1 MADPHGCIFAL
12 RFRKDYRQCAA
23 LLDFVQMKVLLF
35 SNFIET
41 FCCSFFIFSYF
52 CKKKRGM
59 KEKVIYLLLIIM
71 ILTSCAGNRK
81 YDDLMQRADSIMN
94 VNDDSAKVAIRMFD
108 GVKSQLPEFSKAQKM
123 RYELL
128 RHKAMNKAYISFTSD
143 SKMKEVVDYY
153 DRHGSA
159 NERMLANYVLGCVYR
174 DMHEVPLALEYYNK
188 AAEQADTT
196 AADCDYGTLYRVY
209 SQMGFLF
216 SKQYLPYQL
225 LDAFG
230 KAEKYA
236 YLAKDTLNA
245 IINYQ
250 NKGDAYDYLGK
261 KDSVVAINL
270 RSANMFK
277 RIGDNY
283 NAAIA
288 LGCNYSYYIE
298 KQDSVNAKKAFE
310 AYFSTGYE
318 GNSNY
323 GDAKAFLLCEK
334 GRYYMFVSRLD
345 SAFSCLN
352 QSLKLSKS
360 YSNKA
365 AATKVLAQ
373 YYARVNKPVLA
384 MKYALKSSEYND
396 SDLLAVRES
405 QLQQIQAMY
414 NYGRNQE
421 IARKAELKA
430 ERITML
436 VYVLIA
442 GGVVIFLLLTYL
454 YLKQLKKK
462 KEKILVTKH
471 LYDDSLLKLRQK
483 QEELELLRTVND
495 RKIADVI
502 KEKEQTI
509 NKLKEDLK
517 DIRDK
522 YSNSSLSDVDIL
534 LKESSIYKRI
544 KYLELHPKET
554 MREND
559 WIELEET
566 IEQLIPSFIPLLK
579 NRLNVMAYRICLLV
593 KLEIST
599 SSIAILL
606 GLSSSAISKYRKVM
620 LEKLCGRSGK
630 PKDFD
635 EYIRQIE

>member
-1 MADPHGCIFAL
+1 
-12 RFRKDYRQCAA
+12 
-23 LLDFVQMKVLLF
+23 
-35 SNFIET
+35 
-41 FCCSFFIFSYF
+41 
-52 CKKKRGM
+52 M
-59 KEKVIYLLLIIM
+59 KEKVLYLLLIIM
-71 ILTSCAGNRK
+71 LLASCAGNRK

-94 VNDDSAKVAIRMFD
+94 VNDDSAKVAIRMLD
-108 GVKSQLPEFSKAQKM
+108 VVKSQLPEFSQAQKM

-128 RHKAMNKAYISFTSD
+128 RHKAMNKACITFTSD
-143 SKMKEVVDYY
+143 SVMKEVVDYY
-153 DRHGSA
+153 DNYGSA

-174 DMHEVPLALEYYNK
+174 DMNEAPLALEYYNK
-188 AAEQADTT
+188 ATEQADTT

-250 NKGDAYDYLGK
+250 NRESAYYYLGN
-261 KDSVVAINL
+261 KDSVIAINL
-270 RSANMFK
+270 RASNMFK
-277 RIGDNY
+277 QIGDNN

-323 GDAKAFLLCEK
+323 GDANAFLLCEK

-442 GGVVIFLLLTYL
+442 GGVVIFLLLTHL

-544 KYLELHPKET
+544 KYLELHPKEI

-579 NRLNVMAYRICLLV
+579 NRLNVIAYRICLLV

>member
-1 MADPHGCIFAL
+1 
-12 RFRKDYRQCAA
+12 
-23 LLDFVQMKVLLF
+23 
-35 SNFIET
+35 
-41 FCCSFFIFSYF
+41 
-52 CKKKRGM
+52 M
-59 KEKVIYLLLIIM
+59 KEKVIFLLFIIM
-71 ILTSCAGNRK
+71 LLASCAGNRK

-94 VNDDSAKVAIRMFD
+94 VNDDSAKVAIRMLD
-108 GVKSQLPEFSKAQKM
+108 GVKSQLLEFSKAQKM

-188 AAEQADTT
+188 ATEQADTT

-250 NKGDAYDYLGK
+250 NKGDAYDYLGR

-334 GRYYMFVSRLD
+334 GRYYMFISRLD

-442 GGVVIFLLLTYL
+442 GGVVIFLLLTHL

-579 NRLNVMAYRICLLV
+579 NRLNVIAYRICLLV

-606 GLSSSAISKYRKVM
+606 GLSSSAISKYRKIM

>member
-1 MADPHGCIFAL
+1 
-12 RFRKDYRQCAA
+12 
-23 LLDFVQMKVLLF
+23 
-35 SNFIET
+35 
-41 FCCSFFIFSYF
+41 
-52 CKKKRGM
+52 M
-59 KEKVIYLLLIIM
+59 KEKVLYLLLIIM
-71 ILTSCAGNRK
+71 LLASCAGNRK

-94 VNDDSAKVAIRMFD
+94 VNDDSAKVAIRMLD
-108 GVKSQLPEFSKAQKM
+108 GVKSQLPEFTQAQKM

-128 RHKAMNKAYISFTSD
+128 RHKAMNKACITFTSD
-143 SKMKEVVDYY
+143 SVMKEVVDYY
-153 DRHGSA
+153 EDHGSA
-159 NERMLANYVLGCVYR
+159 NQRMLANYVLGCVYR

-188 AAEQADTT
+188 ATEQADTT

-334 GRYYMFVSRLD
+334 GRYYMFISRLD

-442 GGVVIFLLLTYL
+442 GGVVIFLLLTHL

-509 NKLKEDLK
+509 NKLEDDLK

-544 KYLELHPKET
+544 KYLELHPKEI

-579 NRLNVMAYRICLLV
+579 NRLNVIAYRICLLV

>member
-1 MADPHGCIFAL
+1 
-12 RFRKDYRQCAA
+12 
-23 LLDFVQMKVLLF
+23 
-35 SNFIET
+35 
-41 FCCSFFIFSYF
+41 
-52 CKKKRGM
+52 M
-59 KEKVIYLLLIIM
+59 KEKVIFLLLIIM

-94 VNDDSAKVAIRMFD
+94 VNDDSAKVAIRMLD
-108 GVKSQLPEFSKAQKM
+108 GVESQLPEFSKAQKM

-143 SKMKEVVDYY
+143 SIMKEIVDYY

-334 GRYYMFVSRLD
+334 GTYYMFVSRLD

-442 GGVVIFLLLTYL
+442 GGVVIFLLLTHL

-579 NRLNVMAYRICLLV
+579 NRLNVIAYRICLLV

>member
-1 MADPHGCIFAL
+1 
-12 RFRKDYRQCAA
+12 
-23 LLDFVQMKVLLF
+23 
-35 SNFIET
+35 
-41 FCCSFFIFSYF
+41 
-52 CKKKRGM
+52 M
-59 KEKVIYLLLIIM
+59 KEKVIFLLFIIM
-71 ILTSCAGNRK
+71 LLASCAGNRK

-94 VNDDSAKVAIRMFD
+94 VNDDSAKVAIRMLD

-188 AAEQADTT
+188 ATEQADTT

-250 NKGDAYDYLGK
+250 NKGDAYDYLGR

-334 GRYYMFVSRLD
+334 GRYYMFISRLD

-396 SDLLAVRES
+396 SDLLVVRES

-442 GGVVIFLLLTYL
+442 GGVVIFLLLTHL

-509 NKLKEDLK
+509 NKLEDDLK

-544 KYLELHPKET
+544 KYLELHPKEI

>member
-1 MADPHGCIFAL
+1 
-12 RFRKDYRQCAA
+12 
-23 LLDFVQMKVLLF
+23 
-35 SNFIET
+35 
-41 FCCSFFIFSYF
+41 
-52 CKKKRGM
+52 M

-334 GRYYMFVSRLD
+334 GTYYMFVSRLD

-442 GGVVIFLLLTYL
+442 GGVVIFLLLTHL

-509 NKLKEDLK
+509 NKLEDDLK

-544 KYLELHPKET
+544 KYLELHPKEI

>member
-1 MADPHGCIFAL
+1 
-12 RFRKDYRQCAA
+12 
-23 LLDFVQMKVLLF
+23 
-35 SNFIET
+35 
-41 FCCSFFIFSYF
+41 
-52 CKKKRGM
+52 M
-59 KEKVIYLLLIIM
+59 KEKVLYLLLIIM
-71 ILTSCAGNRK
+71 LLASCAGNRK

-94 VNDDSAKVAIRMFD
+94 VNDDSAKVAIRMLD

-509 NKLKEDLK
+509 NKLEDDLK
-517 DIRDK
+517 DIREK

-544 KYLELHPKET
+544 KYLELHPKEI

>member
-1 MADPHGCIFAL
+1 
-12 RFRKDYRQCAA
+12 
-23 LLDFVQMKVLLF
+23 
-35 SNFIET
+35 
-41 FCCSFFIFSYF
+41 
-52 CKKKRGM
+52 M
-59 KEKVIYLLLIIM
+59 KEKVLYLLLIIM

-94 VNDDSAKVAIRMFD
+94 VNDDSAKVAIRMLD

-225 LDAFG
+225 LDAFD

-334 GRYYMFVSRLD
+334 GTYYMFVSRLD

-442 GGVVIFLLLTYL
+442 GGVVIFLLLTHL

-509 NKLKEDLK
+509 NKLEDDLK

-544 KYLELHPKET
+544 KYLELHPKEI

-579 NRLNVMAYRICLLV
+579 NRLNVIAYRICLLV

>member
-1 MADPHGCIFAL
+1 
-12 RFRKDYRQCAA
+12 
-23 LLDFVQMKVLLF
+23 
-35 SNFIET
+35 
-41 FCCSFFIFSYF
+41 
-52 CKKKRGM
+52 M
-59 KEKVIYLLLIIM
+59 KEKVIYLLLILL
-71 ILTSCAGNRK
+71 ILASCAGNRK
-81 YDDLMQRADSIMN
+81 YDDLMLRADSIMD
-94 VNDDSAKVAIRMFD
+94 VDDDSATVAIRMLD
-108 GVKSQLPEFSKAQKM
+108 DVKPQLPEFSQSQKM

-128 RHKAMNKAYISFTSD
+128 RHKAMNKACITFTSD
-143 SKMKEVVDYY
+143 SVMKEVVDYY
-153 DRHGSA
+153 EDHGSA
-159 NERMLANYVLGCVYR
+159 NQRMLANYVLGCVYR

-188 AAEQADTT
+188 ATEQADTT

-334 GRYYMFVSRLD
+334 GTYYMFVSRLD

-509 NKLKEDLK
+509 NKLEDDLK

-544 KYLELHPKET
+544 KYLELHPKEI

-579 NRLNVMAYRICLLV
+579 NRLNVIAYRICLLV

>member
-1 MADPHGCIFAL
+1 
-12 RFRKDYRQCAA
+12 
-23 LLDFVQMKVLLF
+23 
-35 SNFIET
+35 
-41 FCCSFFIFSYF
+41 
-52 CKKKRGM
+52 M
-59 KEKVIYLLLIIM
+59 KEKVLYLLLIIM
-71 ILTSCAGNRK
+71 LLASCAGNRK

-94 VNDDSAKVAIRMFD
+94 VNDDSAKVAIRMLD
-108 GVKSQLPEFSKAQKM
+108 GVKSQLPEFTQAQKM

-128 RHKAMNKAYISFTSD
+128 RHKAMNKACITFTSD
-143 SKMKEVVDYY
+143 SVMKEVVDYY
-153 DRHGSA
+153 DHHGSA

-174 DMHEVPLALEYYNK
+174 DLHEAPMALEYYNK
-188 AAEQADTT
+188 ATEQADTT
-196 AADCDYGTLYRVY
+196 ATDCDYGTLYRVY
-209 SQMGFLF
+209 SQMGILF
-216 SKQYLPYQL
+216 DKQYLPYQL

-318 GNSNY
+318 GNLEYEDS
-323 GDAKAFLLCEK
+323 KAYVLCQK
-334 GRYYMFVSRLD
+334 GIYYMFTGQLD
-345 SAFSCLN
+345 SACYILQ
-352 QSLKLSKS
+352 QSLKFCKS
-360 YSNKA
+360 FSNKA
-365 AATKVLAQ
+365 ATTKALAH
-373 YYARVNKPVLA
+373 YYAKVNQPSLA
-384 MKYALKSSEYND
+384 MKYALQSSEYND

-421 IARKAELKA
+421 IARKAEFKA
-430 ERITML
+430 ERITKL

-462 KEKILVTKH
+462 KEKIVVTKQ

-483 QEELELLRTVND
+483 QEELEQLRTVND

-544 KYLELHPKET
+544 KYLELHPKEI

-559 WIELEET
+559 WKELEET

-579 NRLNVMAYRICLLV
+579 NRLNVIAYRICLLV

>member
-1 MADPHGCIFAL
+1 M
-12 RFRKDYRQCAA
+12 
-23 LLDFVQMKVLLF
+23 LLA
-35 SNFIET
+35 
-41 FCCSFFIFSYF
+41 
-52 CKKKRGM
+52 
-59 KEKVIYLLLIIM
+59 
-71 ILTSCAGNRK
+71 SCAGNRK

-94 VNDDSAKVAIRMFD
+94 VNDDSAKVAIRMLD
-108 GVKSQLPEFSKAQKM
+108 GVKSQLPEFTQAQKM

-128 RHKAMNKAYISFTSD
+128 RHKAMNKACITFTSD
-143 SKMKEVVDYY
+143 SVMKEVVDYY
-153 DRHGSA
+153 EDHGSA
-159 NERMLANYVLGCVYR
+159 NQRMLANYVLGCVYR

-188 AAEQADTT
+188 ATEQADTT

-225 LDAFG
+225 LDAFD

-334 GRYYMFVSRLD
+334 GTYYMFVSRLD

-509 NKLKEDLK
+509 NKLEDDLK

-544 KYLELHPKET
+544 KYLELHPKEI

-579 NRLNVMAYRICLLV
+579 NRLNVIAYRICLLV

>member
-1 MADPHGCIFAL
+1 
-12 RFRKDYRQCAA
+12 
-23 LLDFVQMKVLLF
+23 
-35 SNFIET
+35 
-41 FCCSFFIFSYF
+41 
-52 CKKKRGM
+52 M
-59 KEKVIYLLLIIM
+59 KEKVLYLLLIIM

-94 VNDDSAKVAIRMFD
+94 VNDDSAKVAIRMLD
-108 GVKSQLPEFSKAQKM
+108 GVESQLPEFSKAQKM

-128 RHKAMNKAYISFTSD
+128 RHKAMNKVYISFTSD
-143 SKMKEVVDYY
+143 SIMKEIVDYY

-225 LDAFG
+225 LDAFD

-334 GRYYMFVSRLD
+334 GTYYMFVSRLD

-442 GGVVIFLLLTYL
+442 GGVVIFLLLTNL
-454 YLKQLKKK
+454 YLRQLKKK
-462 KEKILVTKH
+462 KEKIVVTKQ

-579 NRLNVMAYRICLLV
+579 NRLNVIAYRICLLV

-606 GLSSSAISKYRKVM
+606 GLSSSAISKNRKVM

>member
-1 MADPHGCIFAL
+1 
-12 RFRKDYRQCAA
+12 
-23 LLDFVQMKVLLF
+23 
-35 SNFIET
+35 
-41 FCCSFFIFSYF
+41 
-52 CKKKRGM
+52 M

-94 VNDDSAKVAIRMFD
+94 VNDDSAKVAIRMLD
-108 GVKSQLPEFSKAQKM
+108 GVKSQLPEFTQAQKM

-159 NERMLANYVLGCVYR
+159 NDRMLANYVLGCVYR

-509 NKLKEDLK
+509 NKLEDDLK
-517 DIRDK
+517 DIREK

-579 NRLNVMAYRICLLV
+579 NRLNVIAYRICLLV